1 VSTGTEACGQ
11 QVEDPRVVT
20 NQPGLS
26 TIADRVDDFAGF
38 RRALLAPLEGEQALG
53 AWAPAPGD
61 LGLQV
66 LEWWAYLAD
75 VLTFYN
81 ERIANESYLRTAK
94 SPRRLADLVALIGYA
109 PRPGV
114 AASGQ
119 IAALRGS
126 GHAGEP
132 LSVPARM
139 PVSSTA
145 SAGVPAQTFEVQAA
159 ADGQPWSF
167 QGPSHVAAG
176 LPPEEAL
183 ALGPAGGP
191 RSVLLAGRVSGVK
204 AGEQLLL
211 LARDWAGADDDWA
224 WVTVEALAPAPDPAT
239 GAQNTL
245 VTFTETAHFGPGVA
259 YRFPGIRKIIVDEHT
274 DLDKDVDVEH
284 SEAPL
289 AAGGLTSKARL
300 DPRAAQ
306 GTAGGLRPRL
316 SESTLHTGE
325 LQESIGETVEQLDST
340 LEEQTIW
347 RVASTT
353 DGVGESP
360 RATSY
365 RLLRATQAAALWTQG
380 GGHDAI
386 EAVPLSAHL
395 SAVVRGLAPGE
406 PVLLEA
412 GASEQI
418 AGLAGGR
425 VSALGMVAGVS
436 EQLWAVPYPPES
448 TPPKEPHEIVVAHS
462 VLDLTSHDGE
472 VIEALDGSL
481 ASAGAVAVR
490 YGFREVGRIVGVP
503 ATSLERLPALGVS
516 VPSGWSVPAGGTS
529 AFLQDAAGAGVLVK
543 VVYAGPGA
551 QAGLSEATLQASGAT
566 PAVLAPPL
574 RVPLRLLL
582 NLLPVTRGST
592 VAAETL
598 GSGDASLPSQSFTLK
613 RSPLTYLA
621 QGSEVASTLAVY
633 VDGIAWSETQS
644 FYGQAPEAHVY
655 TVSLDEAGHA
665 TVSFGDGVNGAR
677 LPSGSGN
684 VVASYRYGSGAAT
697 PPAGRLTTIVKPQPN
712 LASLA
717 NPVAVVPGADPQ
729 SPEEVRANAP
739 ASVFTFGRAISGV
752 DYEIVA
758 GQAPGVSR
766 VSAVWGFDE
775 ATQRTAVTVYVGD
788 DEGALT
794 SAEAALAGAEDP
806 NRPVSVLLATA
817 RPLAL
822 SCTLLVA
829 ADRQLEEVQALAL
842 AALCD
847 PTAGLFSPAA
857 QGIGVRLYRSQLDSA
872 LMVPGVLAVHEL
884 SVGAEGVPLADL
896 LDPGA
901 GAYFAL
907 AAEDASI
914 SVVSD
919 G

>member
-1 VSTGTEACGQ
+1 VSNGAEACGQ

-94 SPRRLADLVALIGYA
+94 SARGLADLVALIGYA

-132 LSVPARM
+132 LSVPGGM
-139 PVSSTA
+139 PVASTA

-159 ADGQPWSF
+159 AGGQPWSF
-167 QGPSHVAAG
+167 QEPSHVPVR
-176 LPPEEAL
+176 LPPDEAL
-183 ALGPAGGP
+183 VRGPASGP

-245 VTFTETAHFGPGVA
+245 VTFTETAHFGPGVV
-259 YRFPGIRKIIVDEHT
+259 YRDPFRKI
-274 DLDKDVDVEH
+274 
-284 SEAPL
+284 L
-289 AAGGLTSKARL
+289 A
-300 DPRAAQ
+300 PRAAASTVEEVR
-306 GTAGGLRPRL
+306 TAGELRPRL
-316 SESTLHTGE
+316 LESTLH
-325 LQESIGETVEQLDST
+325 IGAVQDATDVAKLIGPVVR
-340 LEEQTIW
+340 EQTAW
-347 RVASTT
+347 QVAQTN

-365 RLLRATQAAALWTQG
+365 QLLRPTQTAALWTQG

-386 EAVPLSAHL
+386 ETTEAVPLSIHL

-406 PVLLEA
+406 PVLLDA
-412 GASEQI
+412 GASEPI
-418 AGLAGGR
+418 AGLERGR
-425 VSALGMVAGVS
+425 VSALAMVAGVS
-436 EQLWAVPYPPES
+436 EQLWAVPYPPEVK
-448 TPPKEPHEIVVAHS
+448 PPKEPSEIAIAHS
-462 VLDLTSHDGE
+462 VLALTSHDGE
-472 VIEALDGSL
+472 AIEALDGSL
-481 ASAGAVAVR
+481 ASAGSVVVR
-490 YGFREVGRIVGVP
+490 HGFKEVGAIVGVP
-503 ATSLERLPALGVS
+503 AVSLERLPAYGVS
-516 VPSGWSVPAGGTS
+516 VPSSWTVPAGGS
-529 AFLQDAAGAGVLVK
+529 GAFLQDATGAGVLVK
-543 VVYAGPGA
+543 AIYAGPGA
-551 QAGLSEATLQASGAT
+551 QVGDSEVTLQPSGTT
-566 PAVLAPPL
+566 PAVLAAPL
-574 RVPLRLLL
+574 QVPLRLLL

-592 VAAETL
+592 VPAETL
-598 GSGDASLPSQSFTLK
+598 GGGNASVPSQAFTLK
-613 RSPLTYLA
+613 RAPLTYLA
-621 QGSEVASTLAVY
+621 QGSGVASTLVVY
-633 VDGIAWSETQS
+633 VNGIAWSEVPS
-644 FYGQAPEAHVY
+644 FYGQAPEAQVY

-665 TVSFGDGVNGAR
+665 TVAFGDGVNGAR

-684 VVASYRYGSGAAT
+684 VVASYRYGAGAAS
-697 PPAGRLTTIVKPQPN
+697 PPAGRLTTVVKPQPN

-717 NPVAVVPGADPQ
+717 NPVAVTPGSDAQ
-729 SPEEVRANAP
+729 SLEEVRTNAP

-752 DYEIVA
+752 DYEVVA

-766 VSAVWGFDE
+766 VSAVWGLDE

-788 DEGALT
+788 DEGAQA

-806 NRPVSVLLATA
+806 NRPVSVRLAAA
-817 RPLAL
+817 RRLQL

-829 ADRQLEEVQALAL
+829 AGRQPDEAQALAQ

-847 PTAGLFSPAA
+847 PATGLFSPAA
-857 QGIGVRLYRSQLDSA
+857 QGIGQRLYRSQLDAA
-872 LMVPGVLAVHEL
+872 LTVPGVLGVREL
-884 SVGAEGVPLADL
+884 SVSAEGAQLADL

-907 AAEDASI
+907 ATEDVSI
-914 SVVSD
+914 SVVGD